1 MQNPANGNNPMPPF
15 TDVLK
20 QIHFDDPAELA
31 KKSTGEKI
39 AKKIFETQ
47 FGTIAGIPNSLNFF
61 VGRAAH
67 WAELERWSLGKQDMS
82 QFLPFM
88 NIVDANK
95 SYAKIDMTPIML
107 GAQFVGT
114 KIESIAKNDEYP
126 CVTAIDD
133 DSIDEKAQRQLE
145 ALFRMKEVETINDI
159 QQQIG
164 MQIEPSDAYV
174 PDDEISAKVYFELE
188 DRLPKEMRF
197 EQLLKNVLISNDY
210 NRVIKPKLLRNNIVF
225 NMECTKVEKVGER
238 KYCIRPCVN
247 KNVFYN
253 FFLADSGKQEL
264 SYIGE
269 GYNLKVKDIRSKWG
283 KTEKNP
289 DGLSEQEIY
298 DFAKKSAQLSP
309 ANPIGFNYQFSQQY
323 SLFNGNTPWD
333 DYSGYVIDFEIEV
346 IECDYYVSKKDNY
359 GKENISPKKGIP
371 KPTSERSTIQRKEKK
386 RWYRGVYAP
395 YANMMIYWGKP
406 DLTILDYTNTESSF
420 CSYSINIP
428 NNNGEYAPS
437 LFERALEP
445 LKEYALAKLKRKLL
459 LSKLSPAAYRVD
471 VESAKNITTGTG
483 AVMEWEEI
491 VRIKDTTGVELWSSK
506 GLDPLTASNPVFSA
520 ATQDRTLN
528 DIAQLSDLCT
538 NLEAAIR
545 VLLGVPVYL
554 DGSFVGER
562 TSGKLQ
568 EGQNEGSFNVTG
580 FIPNGHAQVIEETLN
595 KICILAWQD
604 IVTDK
609 KESENDL
616 INTRFKISVKMK
628 MSDYERQRLEDDI
641 QRYSQVPDAMG
652 NPSVTLKDAMMVRN
666 IDDNKLAI
674 WYLTK
679 TYEENR
685 RKASDEAKRREES
698 NAQLQQASNQQ
709 AADKAIQLQK
719 DKLKYDER
727 IKELEG
733 RNRKEEILLQGG
745 LEIWKELLKPQ
756 KSAEGAIAA
765 PKTQLPKELSDMLN
779 LTFQSVAQS
788 LSIEINK
795 SDQQIQEEQAEQQVL
810 MQAAAEEQAM
820 QEQQMM
826 QQ

>member
-1 MQNPANGNNPMPPF
+1 MATPENVSSQMPEF
-15 TDVLK
+15 TDILK
-20 QIHFDDPAELA
+20 NIHFSDPAKLA
-31 KKSTGEKI
+31 EKETGQKI
-39 AKKIFETQ
+39 AKRIFDTQ
-47 FGTIAGIPNSLNFF
+47 FASTTGVSNSLNFF

-67 WAELERWSLGKQDMS
+67 WAELERWSLGKQDMA

-133 DSIDEKAQRQLE
+133 DSMDEKEQRQLE

-159 QQQIG
+159 QQQAGI
-164 MQIEPSDAYV
+164 QLEPSNVYV
-174 PDDEISAKVYFELE
+174 PDDELSAKVYFELE
-188 DRLPKEMRF
+188 DRLPKEIRF

-210 NRVIKPKLLRNNIVF
+210 NRVIKPKLLRDNIVF
-225 NMECTKVEKVGER
+225 NFECTKVEKEYGR
-238 KYCIRPCVN
+238 KYCVRRCIP

-253 FFLADSGKQEL
+253 FFQSDSGKLEL

-269 GYNLKVKDIRSKWG
+269 GYNLKVKDIRSKYG
-283 KTEKNP
+283 KSEECP
-289 DGLSEQEIY
+289 DGLTEQQIY
-298 DFAKKSAQLSP
+298 DFAKQSAQLSP
-309 ANPIGFNYQFSQQY
+309 ANPVGFNHQFSQQY

-346 IECDYYVSKKDNY
+346 IESEYYVTKTDSY
-359 GKENISPKKGIP
+359 GKENISPKKGVP
-371 KPTSERSTIQRKEKK
+371 KPVSEKSTIQKKNKK
-386 RWYRGVYAP
+386 RWYRGIYAP

-406 DLTILDYTNTESSF
+406 DLTILDYTDTERSF
-420 CSYSINIP
+420 CSYSVNIP

-445 LKEYALAKLKRKLL
+445 LKEYALGKLKRKLL

-528 DIAQLSDLCT
+528 DIAQLSDLLT

-562 TSGKLQ
+562 TAAKLQ

-595 KICILAWQD
+595 KICILAWTD
-604 IVTDK
+604 VVTSK
-609 KESENDL
+609 KESTNDL

-628 MSDYERQRLEDDI
+628 MSDYERQILEDDI
-641 QRYSQVPDAMG
+641 QRYSQVPDAIG
-652 NPSVTLKDAMMVRN
+652 NPSVTLKDAMFLRN
-666 IDDNKLAI
+666 IDDFKLAI

-685 RKASDEAKRREES
+685 KKASEEAERREKS
-698 NAQLQQASNQQ
+698 NAEVQQQSLQMKAESDAKMQAEEI
-709 AADKAIQLQK
+709 AAKKELIGFEKQK
-719 DKLKYDER
+719 DK
-727 IKELEG
+727 
-733 RNRKEEILLQGG
+733 EIEVLRMAGQIASKG
-745 LEIWKELLKPQ
+745 LELPDYLRTMINSLVPNIQIPLIEENKKMQQVAAAKQQQEMQ
-756 KSAEGAIAA
+756 EQMEQEQGAEDN
-765 PKTQLPKELSDMLN
+765 P
-779 LTFQSVAQS
+779 
-788 LSIEINK
+788 
-795 SDQQIQEEQAEQQVL
+795 EEEGAEQQGQP
-810 MQAAAEEQAM
+810 MQQP
-820 QEQQMM
+820 QMM
-826 QQ
+826 Q